1 MILKK
6 KNEMELEN
14 VEPRKQIEDQSII
27 IALTNKQPET
37 EQLQLNSEFLIQK
50 GGLTNQMNMTKLKQQ
65 RKAIGESK
73 DDPIL
78 G

>member
-1 MILKK
+1 
-6 KNEMELEN
+6 MELEN
-14 VEPRKQIEDQSII
+14 VEPRKQIEDRSII
-27 IALTNKQPET
+27 IALINKQPET

-50 GGLTNQMNMTKLKQQ
+50 GDLTHEMNMIKLKQQ

-73 DDPIL
+73 DDLIL

>member
-1 MILKK
+1 
-6 KNEMELEN
+6 MELEN
-14 VEPRKQIEDQSII
+14 VEPRKQIEDRSII
-27 IALTNKQPET
+27 IALINKQLET

-50 GGLTNQMNMTKLKQQ
+50 GDLTNEMNMIKLKQQ

-73 DDPIL
+73 DDLIL

>member
-1 MILKK
+1 
-6 KNEMELEN
+6 MELEN
-14 VEPRKQIEDQSII
+14 VEPRKQIEDRSII
-27 IALTNKQPET
+27 IALINKQPET

-50 GGLTNQMNMTKLKQQ
+50 GDLTNEMNMIKLKQQ

-73 DDPIL
+73 DDLIL

>member
-1 MILKK
+1 
-6 KNEMELEN
+6 MELEN
-14 VEPRKQIEDQSII
+14 VEPRKLIEDRSII
-27 IALTNKQPET
+27 IALINKQPET

-50 GGLTNQMNMTKLKQQ
+50 GDLTNEMNMIKLKQQ

-73 DDPIL
+73 DDLIL